1 MYEVIVLGAT
11 FAAAGIAQRYKEQCL
26 ILEQSQQA
34 GGEFF
39 GALHFD
45 LGYTEPP
52 KNSDALSLW
61 KNYSDGSIFDRC
73 RDIYPLL
80 RQAKVLFDAQLVS
93 VEQTK
98 EGYACVTYGVEG
110 FCTHWAKQVIDT
122 RSTDAMASAKTYNL
136 LIDSKEPP
144 AFEGIC
150 GEEIG
155 GKGLYVLY
163 LPVPLSCSYAEARSA
178 AKKVILGFSET
189 QKLIL
194 LASEFDYQIPEDY
207 PKMNAGIRCLPSKA
221 YKHPALAFEAGL
233 EVAL

>member
-39 GALHFD
+39 GAFHFGTD
-45 LGYTEPP
+45 CTNPP
-52 KNSDALSLW
+52 KNSDALALW
-61 KNYSDGSIFDRC
+61 ENFSEGNICERC

-80 RQAKVLFDAQLVS
+80 SQAKVLFDAQLVS
-93 VEQTK
+93 VEQTE
-98 EGYACVTYGVEG
+98 EGFACVTYGVEG

-122 RSTDAMASAKTYNL
+122 RSTDAIAIAKTYNM
-136 LIDSKEPP
+136 LIESQEAP

-150 GEEIG
+150 REEIG
-155 GKGLYVLY
+155 IRDFYVLR
-163 LPVPLSCSYAEARSA
+163 LPVPLSCGYAEARSA
-178 AKKVILGFSET
+178 AKKVILDFSET
-189 QKLIL
+189 QKLVL
-194 LASEFDYQIPEDY
+194 FASEFDYQIPEDY
-207 PKMNAGIRCLPSKA
+207 PKMNAGIRRLPSKA
-221 YKHPALAFEAGL
+221 YAHPALAFEAGL